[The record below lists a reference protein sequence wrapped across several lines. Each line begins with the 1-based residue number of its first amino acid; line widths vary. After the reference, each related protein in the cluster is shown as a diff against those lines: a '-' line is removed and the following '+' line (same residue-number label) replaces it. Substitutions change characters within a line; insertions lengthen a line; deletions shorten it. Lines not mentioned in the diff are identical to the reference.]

1 MPKGG
6 QVTIQ
11 REQSVAAEYYN
22 AIGFVPLG
30 NRAVRADILERVA
43 VALRRQSRKQPFV
56 LEETILSL
64 LGLGYDETALIL
76 RAMGYIEEKSASGER
91 LLKRANKKRKTNFRK
106 SGQLKSKMDKIKT
119 SRVREM
125 IKNKSQKPN
134 SDSPFAILKNFQAA
148 KSG

>member
-1 MPKGG
+1 MC
-6 QVTIQ
+6 I
-11 REQSVAAEYYN
+11 RD
-22 AIGFVPLG
+22 
-30 NRAVRADILERVA
+30 R
-43 VALRRQSRKQPFV
+43 
-56 LEETILSL
+56 
-64 LGLGYDETALIL
+64 
-76 RAMGYIEEKSASGER
+76 GYIEEKSASGER

-134 SDSPFAILKNFQAA
+134 LDSPFAILKNFKAA